1 MHRSPLRLF
10 FWLLTALAFAG
21 LLLPFLFHDG
31 MFLDGLTYASI
42 SRNMSEGI
50 GSLWKP
56 HYTATLYP
64 SFYEHPPL
72 VFGIQSLFFR
82 VLGDGIMTER
92 LYSLS
97 TALMTVWGIVAIWK
111 LFSRETRLAN
121 YSWLPVLLWIM
132 TPVVFW
138 SYRNNMLENTLT
150 PFTLFAIWF
159 LCKAT
164 LTGRYWWLLPAS
176 LLIFASFLSKGPVG
190 LFPLVTIP
198 VYALSVKKIFD
209 LKDLSFSTLAI
220 LLPIFFL
227 LILFWVAPD
236 AKISLQNYLNS
247 QLIPS
252 LSGSREVTSASRFTI
267 LYYLLLQ
274 MALPIILWAVFRI
287 TAIRRRPAQN
297 VEAEHRHTGLFLI
310 LVGLSASLP
319 LIITMKQRDFY
330 LVPAIPY
337 LILGISFYLAPL
349 IEDKLKGVKD
359 SIWRWISIPVA
370 LALISILAY
379 TTITA
384 GKPGRDQN
392 MVNDV
397 RQISTILPEGAI
409 LQTSVAT
416 WQNWKLAAYLAR
428 YGNISLDCDSP
439 REYILVDETIQ
450 DKTFKID
457 CPTDQVFKGQL
468 VTLYLKR

>member
-111 LFSRETRLAN
+111 LFSRDTRLAN

-267 LYYLLLQ
+267 
-274 MALPIILWAVFRI
+274 
-287 TAIRRRPAQN
+287 
-297 VEAEHRHTGLFLI
+297 
-310 LVGLSASLP
+310 
-319 LIITMKQRDFY
+319 
-330 LVPAIPY
+330 
-337 LILGISFYLAPL
+337 
-349 IEDKLKGVKD
+349 
-359 SIWRWISIPVA
+359 
-370 LALISILAY
+370 
-379 TTITA
+379 
-384 GKPGRDQN
+384 
-392 MVNDV
+392 
-397 RQISTILPEGAI
+397 
-409 LQTSVAT
+409 
-416 WQNWKLAAYLAR
+416 
-428 YGNISLDCDSP
+428 
-439 REYILVDETIQ
+439 
-450 DKTFKID
+450 
-457 CPTDQVFKGQL
+457 
-468 VTLYLKR
+468 

>member
-1 MHRSPLRLF
+1 
-10 FWLLTALAFAG
+10 
-21 LLLPFLFHDG
+21 
-31 MFLDGLTYASI
+31 
-42 SRNMSEGI
+42 
-50 GSLWKP
+50 
-56 HYTATLYP
+56 
-64 SFYEHPPL
+64 
-72 VFGIQSLFFR
+72 
-82 VLGDGIMTER
+82 
-92 LYSLS
+92 
-97 TALMTVWGIVAIWK
+97 
-111 LFSRETRLAN
+111 
-121 YSWLPVLLWIM
+121 
-132 TPVVFW
+132 
-138 SYRNNMLENTLT
+138 MLENTLT

-220 LLPIFFL
+220 LLPIFSL

-337 LILGISFYLAPL
+337 LILGISFYLALL

-397 RQISTILPEGAI
+397 RQISTILPEGAV

-450 DKTFKID
+450 DKTFEID
-457 CPTDQVFKGQL
+457 CPTDQVLKGQL